1 MVSPWPL
8 RFFLA
13 AMPFA
18 ALANVCAFQ
27 MLNRMRSIGFTVGWW
42 RSLRKDF
49 ALYRGYWNIAPKRN
63 WSRLV
68 VVVGVASFGIAAVFV
83 GLAVYSTAHI
93 RP

>member
-27 MLNRMRSIGFTVGWW
+27 VLNRMKSIGFTVGLW
-42 RSLRKDF
+42 RSARKDL
-49 ALYRGYWNIAPKRN
+49 ALYRGYWHIAPKRN

-68 VVVGVASFGIAAVFV
+68 LIVGVASFGIAARFV
-83 GLAVYSTAHI
+83 GLAVYSTTHI

>member
-18 ALANVCAFQ
+18 AVANVCAFQ
-27 MLNRMRSIGFTVGWW
+27 MLHRMKSIGFTVGLW
-42 RSLRKDF
+42 RSLRKDL

-68 VVVGVASFGIAAVFV
+68 LVVGVASFGIAMVFM
-83 GLAVYSTAHI
+83 GLAAFSMQHIAH
-93 RP
+93 